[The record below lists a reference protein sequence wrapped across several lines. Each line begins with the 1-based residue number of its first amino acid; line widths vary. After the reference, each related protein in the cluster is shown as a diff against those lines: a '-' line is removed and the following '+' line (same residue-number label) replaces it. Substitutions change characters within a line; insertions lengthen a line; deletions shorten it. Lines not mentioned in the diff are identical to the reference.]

1 MEQKVKNSSLIVGGI
16 EAIAAVFLLLVVK
29 VIAPVCTGM
38 VETAAGKQIPMRCYY
53 TSVAL
58 VFLAVLLL
66 VNAILCMVK
75 KEKVVCGIMEIA
87 ISAVVFL
94 VMNGSVG
101 IGVCANPDM
110 ACNMTVP
117 FAQVCGAIGVI
128 AGAISVYLGLKE
140 KNN

>member
-38 VETAAGKQIPMRCYY
+38 VETAAGKQIPMRCHY

-75 KEKVVCGIMEIA
+75 KEKVVCGIM
-87 ISAVVFL
+87 
-94 VMNGSVG
+94 
-101 IGVCANPDM
+101 
-110 ACNMTVP
+110 
-117 FAQVCGAIGVI
+117 
-128 AGAISVYLGLKE
+128 
-140 KNN
+140 

>member
-1 MEQKVKNSSLIVGGI
+1 
-16 EAIAAVFLLLVVK
+16 
-29 VIAPVCTGM
+29 
-38 VETAAGKQIPMRCYY
+38 
-53 TSVAL
+53 
-58 VFLAVLLL
+58 
-66 VNAILCMVK
+66 
-75 KEKVVCGIMEIA
+75 
-87 ISAVVFL
+87 
-94 VMNGSVG
+94 MNGSVG